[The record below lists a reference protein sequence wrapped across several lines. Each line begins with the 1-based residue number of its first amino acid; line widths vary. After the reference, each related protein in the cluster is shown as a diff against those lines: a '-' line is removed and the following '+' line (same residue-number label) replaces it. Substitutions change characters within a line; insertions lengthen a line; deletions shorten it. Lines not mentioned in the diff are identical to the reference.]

1 MNKKE
6 TDFIRIL
13 KEYKTT
19 IYTVCFMFSKD
30 KDEVNDMYQEVSINL
45 WKGFD
50 NFAQKS
56 EMKTWIYRI
65 SLNTCIS
72 FDQKKKRRKT
82 VPLTVD
88 IDLFEENDHESK
100 QIKALYNRINRL
112 EPFDRAIILLWLEN
126 LPYDEI
132 GAIVGIST
140 KNVSVR
146 LSRIR
151 EQLKNMHP

>member
-56 EMKTWIYRI
+56 EMKTWIYQI

-72 FDQKKKRRKT
+72 FDRKKKRRKT

-88 IDLFEENDHESK
+88 IDLFEDNDHESK